1 MLFFHRQNS
10 SAFAGNE
17 FHRKGYNGID
27 AFSFIRA
34 GVSVD
39 MKNETMHLDEHSLNK
54 YKAENLKAHLFAR
67 TSNKCR
73 SNY

>member
-1 MLFFHRQNS
+1 VLFFHRQNS

-39 MKNETMHLDEHSLNK
+39 MG
-54 YKAENLKAHLFAR
+54 AEMSTYMFEGWG
-67 TSNKCR
+67 KCR
-73 SNY
+73 HEK